1 MRIPFR
7 TIHIPL
13 KSLPSYRLF
22 KKMRAFIAFALFG
35 TVAFATA
42 NNIDTPPPATT
53 AAPTE
58 ATTAAPACSWLPG
71 CQDHCSSIFGEVV
84 SSNCMAIL
92 GTGPYGYGWYSFELL
107 SDDTAPIWTCE
118 QSCKSVC
125 NVMCVDSLGGAEG
138 RNGQVEEYRSFNA
151 TDVSF
156 NGR

>member
-107 SDDTAPIWTCE
+107 SDGTGSLGTCKD
-118 QSCKSVC
+118 SCQGVC
-125 NVMCVDSLGGAEG
+125 NVMCEDSLGRAEG
-138 RNGQVEEYRSFNA
+138 RNGQAEEDRSFNA